1 MNDGKILIAE
11 DDEDIVGLLKLY
23 LEKDYKIISVNNGE
37 DALEVINTENI
48 SLAILDIMMPKLN
61 GYEVT
66 KKIRE
71 ISTLPILI
79 LSAKNLDS
87 DKILGL
93 DLGAD
98 DYMCKPFN
106 PLEVVARIRSLIRRT
121 YNFQREHYISEES
134 RSISIGDITLD
145 LDSFIVTKKGKR
157 VQLTATEFK
166 ILALLMQSPG
176 RVFTKVQIYENING
190 DYLESDNNTLMVHIY
205 RLREKIENDSKNPIY
220 LKTVRGLGYK
230 IENM

>member
-1 MNDGKILIAE
+1 MNYGKILIAE

-37 DALEVINTENI
+37 DALKVIETDNI

-121 YNFQREHYISEES
+121 YNFGRDHYTNEDS
-134 RSISIGDITLD
+134 RAINIGDITLD

-205 RLREKIENDSKNPIY
+205 RLREKIEDDSKNPIY

>member
-1 MNDGKILIAE
+1 MNYGKILIAE

-37 DALEVINTENI
+37 DALKVIETDNI

-121 YNFQREHYISEES
+121 YNFGRDHYTYEDS
-134 RSISIGDITLD
+134 RAINIGDITLD

-205 RLREKIENDSKNPIY
+205 RLREKIEDDSKNPIY